1 MTIER
6 PVKKH
11 SAAVLIG
18 FIIFFAL
25 FSFFFNLGG
34 RTLEN
39 QDNMRFAEVSRE
51 IFETGDMVMM
61 HLGGEIYVDK
71 PPLHFWNTALSYRL
85 FGVNTF
91 AARFPSALFALIGF
105 LGVLFFCFSVDRE
118 NPKTGIYAAL
128 FLVSNYGYAYYART
142 VRMDMGYSVLF
153 SLSLLSFYM
162 GHESVKR
169 RSAIIFYLLFW
180 LFMGMAFLVKGPV
193 AFIPLLIV
201 LIYLLIRKD
210 RERLRF
216 GIFAS
221 TAPALIMTI
230 IPWAVLLYSHPDFD
244 KYLGVLKTST
254 IMTRK
259 EVFYYY
265 FPSFMVNFFPGSVF
279 LVITLFFFRRWKDAV
294 KERPWLI
301 FCLIWVAVYF
311 VIIHLTVAKT
321 FRYLLPLFAPVS
333 IIAAW
338 GTERMFGTGVPGRN
352 PGKYLKVVAGI
363 SAVLVC
369 LTPAAWILFHGG
381 RTAGALVFAVAG
393 IFTLFFAWYRS
404 KDAVVFICILCML
417 GLLGLD
423 IIRTAYNTQVS
434 HNLRLYTLLK
444 ENHIQSDEVLLYRTD
459 RDVKRMLGFYYNR
472 LPRQKN
478 DIIAVEKGVRAVVTS
493 PDSVGEVFRVYGPG
507 KKTVQINS
515 PGGAEFNCSV
525 VFTLP

>member
-11 SAAVLIG
+11 SASVLIG
-18 FIIFFAL
+18 FIIFCAL
-25 FSFFFNLGG
+25 FFFFFNLGG

-51 IFETGDMVMM
+51 ILETGDGVMM
-61 HLGGEIYVDK
+61 HLGGDIYVDK

-142 VRMDMGYSVLF
+142 VRLDMEYSVLF
-153 SLSLLSFYM
+153 SLSLISFYM
-162 GHESVKR
+162 GYESVKR
-169 RSAIIFYLLFW
+169 KSAIMFYLLFW

-201 LIYLLIRKD
+201 LIYLLIRRD

-221 TAPALIMTI
+221 TALALIATI
-230 IPWAVLLYSHPDFD
+230 IPWPILLYSHPDFD
-244 KYLGVLKTST
+244 KYLGLLKTST

-265 FPSFMVNFFPGSVF
+265 FPSFMINFFPGSVF
-279 LVITLFFFRRWKDAV
+279 MVITLFFFRRWKDAI

-301 FCLIWVAVYF
+301 FCLTWFVVYF
-311 VIIHLTVAKT
+311 VVLHLTVAKT
-321 FRYLLPLFAPVS
+321 FRYLLPLFPPVS

-338 GTERMFGTGVPGRN
+338 GTERMLGTGVLNRD
-352 PGKYLKVVAGI
+352 PGKYWKVLAGI
-363 SAVLVC
+363 SAVLIC
-369 LTPAAWILFHGG
+369 LTPTAWGLFHGG
-381 RTAGALVFAVAG
+381 RIGSALVLTFTG
-393 IFTLFFAWYRS
+393 IFSLFFAWRRS
-404 KDAVVFICILCML
+404 KDAAVFVCVLCML

-423 IIRTAYNTQVS
+423 LIRTTYNTQVS

-444 ENHIQSDEVLLYRTD
+444 ENHIKSDEVLLFKTD
-459 RDVKRMLGFYYNR
+459 REVKKMLGFYYNR
-472 LPRQKN
+472 LPRQEN
-478 DIIAVEKGVRAVVTS
+478 EIVAVEKDVKAIVTT
-493 PDSVGEVFRVYGPG
+493 PDSVGEVLKVYGFD
-507 KKTVQINS
+507 KKKVQLNS
-515 PGGAEFNCSV
+515 PGGEYIFSV
-525 VFTLP
+525 IFTLP